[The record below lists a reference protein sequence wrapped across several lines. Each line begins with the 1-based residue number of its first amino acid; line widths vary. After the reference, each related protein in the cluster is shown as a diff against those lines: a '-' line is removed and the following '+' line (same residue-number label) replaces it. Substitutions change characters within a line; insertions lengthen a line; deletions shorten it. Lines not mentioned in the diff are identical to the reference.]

1 LILEDEILAYNVGE
15 IYFSHQR
22 LGEAIEYYILATVI
36 KPDWGEPYYKL
47 GLVYLNKAD
56 NANAIE
62 NLEKFLEIEPDSEI
76 SANVKNI
83 IEYLK
88 KDGGF

>member
-1 LILEDEILAYNVGE
+1 MVPGFVLQGPLLRQQANNFKLALVKVV
-15 IYFSHQR
+15 F
-22 LGEAIEYYILATVI
+22 
-36 KPDWGEPYYKL
+36 KL
-47 GLVYLNKAD
+47 KGDASNDVSPFFFIKAD

-62 NLEKFLEIEPDSEI
+62 NLEKFLEIEPDSER

-83 IEYLK
+83 IAYLK